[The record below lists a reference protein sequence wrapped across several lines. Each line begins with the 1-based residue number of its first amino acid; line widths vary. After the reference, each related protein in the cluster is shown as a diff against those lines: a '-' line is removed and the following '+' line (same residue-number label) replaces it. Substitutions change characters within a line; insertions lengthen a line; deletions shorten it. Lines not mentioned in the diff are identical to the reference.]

1 MNSPNHSSGLQ
12 ALETIEAAT
21 ENVCSVECLHVWS
34 KSLKNTCNGVHF

>member
-21 ENVCSVECLHVWS
+21 ENVCRMFARMVKVFEKHL
-34 KSLKNTCNGVHF
+34 